1 MPTPF
6 LFLYTKA
13 RAALADRLRHRDDR
27 GGGFVE
33 YAAVIVLVAAIAAAV
48 FASNLGDQIATSL
61 TNTIAQI
68 LGGEGG
74 TGGPGGEGGLW
85 FWP

>member
-1 MPTPF
+1 MPTPL

-13 RAALADRLRHRDDR
+13 RVVLADRLRHRDDR

-48 FASNLGDQIATSL
+48 FSSNLGNQIATSL
-61 TNTIAQI
+61 TSTITQI
-68 LGGEGG
+68 LSGSGG
-74 TGGPGGEGGLW
+74 TVVPTGNS
-85 FWP
+85 